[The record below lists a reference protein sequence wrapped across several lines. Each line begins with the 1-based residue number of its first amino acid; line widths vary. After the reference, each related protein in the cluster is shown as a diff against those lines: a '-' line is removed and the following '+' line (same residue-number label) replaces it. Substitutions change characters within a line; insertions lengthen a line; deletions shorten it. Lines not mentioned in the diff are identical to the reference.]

1 MPLCEMVSRGDFG
14 DEYLDLKSL
23 CWLSSWVATFSSFVS
38 AYHLLSKPLLR
49 DDGRIY
55 VCSQDNFFAFES
67 NGTIAWT
74 MHLDYKCNLGT
85 APVHG
90 GDGKVIYI

>member
-1 MPLCEMVSRGDFG
+1 MTQLLVF
-14 DEYLDLKSL
+14 LVLVVL
-23 CWLSSWVATFSSFVS
+23 VATFSSFVS

-55 VCSQDNFFAFES
+55 VCSHDNFFAFES
-67 NGTIAWT
+67 NGTIAWI

-90 GDGKVIYI
+90 GHGKVIYI